1 LERGCYRS
9 GRRGGFGDG
18 VVDLIPDNRV
28 VWIVG
33 EGCIQERFDAVEVEV
48 VGEDSR
54 NEFLEI
60 VSKGAKT
67 CP

>member
-1 LERGCYRS
+1 
-9 GRRGGFGDG
+9 

-33 EGCIQERFDAVEVEV
+33 EGCIQERFDVVEVEV

>member
-1 LERGCYRS
+1 
-9 GRRGGFGDG
+9 

-48 VGEDSR
+48 VGVDSR
-54 NEFLEI
+54 TEFREI